1 MIRTLYLAGPDV
13 FRPDARER
21 GLQLKAACA
30 RFGFEGLFPLDQDVP
45 AGLGDPAA
53 QAAWIYRA
61 NIGLIER
68 ADAVLAN
75 LDFFRGPEPDS
86 GTCFEV
92 GYAVARGK
100 PVFGYIP
107 EHGSFAERI
116 RRRHPQAIGPDGVL
130 DVHGWSIEEFGLPLN
145 LMLSVPAPLVVGD
158 RRTQLGDPDAG
169 GVLVR
174 PRHDRLLRGPQQPVR
189 PGGVREALP
198 EVDRPGPDGQRR
210 HRAEDRRGHPVQPS
224 RQHALDPSWCG

>member
-1 MIRTLYLAGPDV
+1 MPMIRTLYLAGPDV

-21 GLQLKAACA
+21 GRALKALCA
-30 RFGFEGLFPLDQDVP
+30 GLGFEGLFPLDQEVP
-45 AGLGDPAA
+45 AHLVDPAA

-61 NIGLIER
+61 NIALLER

-92 GYAVARGK
+92 GYAVAKGK

-107 EHGSFAERI
+107 EHGSFAQRI
-116 RRRHPQAIGPDGVL
+116 RRRHPHAIGADGVL
-130 DVHGWSIEEFGLPLN
+130 DTQGWSIEEFGLPLN

-158 RRTQLGDPDAG
+158 ARAALAQ
-169 GVLVR
+169 LVR
-174 PRHDRLLRGPQQPVR
+174 WR
-189 PGGVREALP
+189 
-198 EVDRPGPDGQRR
+198 DGLAAGR
-210 HRAEDRRGHPVQPS
+210 
-224 RQHALDPSWCG
+224 

>member
-1 MIRTLYLAGPDV
+1 MIHSLYLAGPDV

-21 GLQLKAACA
+21 GQALKALCA
-30 RFGFEGLFPLDQDVP
+30 RHGFQGLFPLDQDVP
-45 AGLGDPAA
+45 AHLTDPGD

-92 GYAVARGK
+92 GYAVAKGK

-107 EHGSFAERI
+107 DHGSFAERI
-116 RRRHPQAIGPDGVL
+116 RERHPHAIGADGVL

-158 RRTQLGDPDAG
+158 AG
-169 GVLVR
+169 AALAHLVR
-174 PRHDRLLRGPQQPVR
+174 HLS
-189 PGGVREALP
+189 
-198 EVDRPGPDGQRR
+198 
-210 HRAEDRRGHPVQPS
+210 RAG
-224 RQHALDPSWCG
+224 AG

>member
-1 MIRTLYLAGPDV
+1 MR
-13 FRPDARER
+13 ARADSNSR
-21 GLQLKAACA
+21 RCA
-30 RFGFEGLFPLDQDVP
+30 RSSASSLFPLDQDVP
-45 AGLGDPAA
+45 ASITDPAA

-92 GYAVARGK
+92 GYAVAKGK

-107 EHGSFAERI
+107 EHGSFAQRI
-116 RRRHPQAIGPDGVL
+116 RERHPGAIGPDGVL

-158 RRTQLGDPDAG
+158 ARAALVQ
-169 GVLVR
+169 LVR
-174 PRHDRLLRGPQQPVR
+174 YCGSHAG
-189 PGGVREALP
+189 ALAG
-198 EVDRPGPDGQRR
+198 D
-210 HRAEDRRGHPVQPS
+210 VQP
-224 RQHALDPSWCG
+224 

>member
-1 MIRTLYLAGPDV
+1 MPPMIRSLYLAGPDV
-13 FRPDARER
+13 FRPDARAR
-21 GLQLKAACA
+21 GRELKALCA
-30 RFGFEGLFPLDQDVP
+30 QFGFEGLFPLDQDVP
-45 AGLGDPAA
+45 ADITEPGA

-61 NIGLIER
+61 NIDLIER

-92 GYAVARGK
+92 GYAVAKGK

-116 RRRHPQAIGPDGVL
+116 RERHPHAIGPDGVL
-130 DVHGWSIEEFGLPLN
+130 DMHGWSIEEFGLPLN

-158 RRTQLGDPDAG
+158 ARTALQQ
-169 GVLVR
+169 
-174 PRHDRLLRGPQQPVR
+174 LLRYQDTGAALR
-189 PGGVREALP
+189 PDNR
-198 EVDRPGPDGQRR
+198 
-210 HRAEDRRGHPVQPS
+210 
-224 RQHALDPSWCG
+224 

>member
-13 FRPDARER
+13 FRPDAAAR
-21 GLQLKAACA
+21 GEQLKRLCA
-30 RFGFEGLFPLDQDVP
+30 EHGFEGLFPLDQCVP
-45 AGLGDPAA
+45 AQITDPAQ

-61 NIGLIER
+61 NIALIER

-100 PVFGYIP
+100 PVYGYIP
-107 EHGSFAERI
+107 DPGSFAERI
-116 RRRHPQAIGPDGVL
+116 RARHPQAIGADGVL
-130 DVHGWSIEEFGLPLN
+130 DTRGWSFEEFGLPLN

-158 RRTQLGDPDAG
+158 ARAALARLQRETVAG
-169 GVLVR
+169 TPPPR
-174 PRHDRLLRGPQQPVR
+174 PP
-189 PGGVREALP
+189 A
-198 EVDRPGPDGQRR
+198 
-210 HRAEDRRGHPVQPS
+210 S
-224 RQHALDPSWCG
+224 

>member
-13 FRPDARER
+13 FRPDARAR
-21 GLQLKAACA
+21 GHALKQACA
-30 RFGFEGLFPLDQDVP
+30 EAGFEGWFPLDQDVP
-45 AGLGDPAA
+45 ADIVDPAA

-61 NIGLIER
+61 NIGLIEA

-100 PVFGYIP
+100 PVYAYIP

-116 RRRHPQAIGPDGVL
+116 RLRHPEAIGADGVL
-130 DVHGWSIEEFGLPLN
+130 DVRGWFFEEFGLPLN
-145 LMLSVPAPLVVGD
+145 LMLSVPAPVVVGD
-158 RRTQLGDPDAG
+158 ARAALRRL
-169 GVLVR
+169 
-174 PRHDRLLRGPQQPVR
+174 RLEQ
-189 PGGVREALP
+189 
-198 EVDRPGPDGQRR
+198 DG
-210 HRAEDRRGHPVQPS
+210 A
-224 RQHALDPSWCG
+224 

>member
-1 MIRTLYLAGPDV
+1 MAPPLDRTLWMIRSLYLAGPDV
-13 FRPDARER
+13 FRPDAHAR
-21 GLQLKAACA
+21 GLELKALCA
-30 RFGFEGLFPLDQDVP
+30 QFAIEGLFPLDQDVP
-45 AGLGDPAA
+45 AHIVAPRE

-92 GYAVARGK
+92 GYAVAKGK

-107 EHGSFAERI
+107 EHGSLAERI
-116 RRRHPQAIGPDGVL
+116 RERHPQAIGPGGVL
-130 DVHGWSIEEFGLPLN
+130 DVQGWSIEEFGLPLN

-158 RRTQLGDPDAG
+158 ARAALVHLMNYGRKDAG
-169 GVLVR
+169 AVSGYGLE
-174 PRHDRLLRGPQQPVR
+174 QP
-189 PGGVREALP
+189 PG
-198 EVDRPGPDGQRR
+198 
-210 HRAEDRRGHPVQPS
+210 
-224 RQHALDPSWCG
+224 

>member
-1 MIRTLYLAGPDV
+1 MITSLYLAGPDV
-13 FRPDARER
+13 FRPDAHVR
-21 GLQLKAACA
+21 GQELKAQCA
-30 RFGFEGLFPLDQDVP
+30 QFGFEGLFPLDQDVP
-45 AGLGDPAA
+45 AHITDPAA

-61 NIGLIER
+61 NIALIER

-92 GYAVARGK
+92 GYAVAKGK

-107 EHGSFAERI
+107 DDGSFAERI
-116 RRRHPQAIGPDGVL
+116 RERHPQAIGPGGVL

-158 RRTQLGDPDAG
+158 ARAA
-169 GVLVR
+169 LVR
-174 PRHDRLLRGPQQPVR
+174 LVR
-189 PGGVREALP
+189 YQEKDVR
-198 EVDRPGPDGQRR
+198 DN
-210 HRAEDRRGHPVQPS
+210 S
-224 RQHALDPSWCG
+224 

>member
-1 MIRTLYLAGPDV
+1 MIRSLYLAGPDV
-13 FRPDARER
+13 FRPDAHAR
-21 GLQLKAACA
+21 GLALQALCA
-30 RFGFEGLFPLDQDVP
+30 QFGIEGLFPLDQDVP
-45 AGLGDPAA
+45 ADITDPGA

-61 NIGLIER
+61 NIALIER

-92 GYAVARGK
+92 GYAVAKGK

-107 EHGSFAERI
+107 EHGSFAQRI
-116 RRRHPQAIGPDGVL
+116 RERHPGAIGPDGVL

-158 RRTQLGDPDAG
+158 ARAALVQLVRYRDADG
-169 GVLVR
+169 LSAGVL
-174 PRHDRLLRGPQQPVR
+174 PTP
-189 PGGVREALP
+189 
-198 EVDRPGPDGQRR
+198 
-210 HRAEDRRGHPVQPS
+210 
-224 RQHALDPSWCG
+224 

>member
-1 MIRTLYLAGPDV
+1 MAFPHRSRIDMIRSLYLAGPDV
-13 FRPDARER
+13 FRPDAHAR
-21 GLQLKAACA
+21 GQELKVLCA
-30 RFGFEGLFPLDQDVP
+30 EFGIEGLFPLDQDVP
-45 AGLGDPAA
+45 ASITDPTE

-92 GYAVARGK
+92 GYAVAKGK

-107 EHGSFAERI
+107 EHGSFAQRI
-116 RRRHPQAIGPDGVL
+116 RERHPQAIGPDGVL

-158 RRTQLGDPDAG
+158 ARAALVQ
-169 GVLVR
+169 LVR
-174 PRHDRLLRGPQQPVR
+174 YRD
-189 PGGVREALP
+189 GVGDLGTCITP
-198 EVDRPGPDGQRR
+198 
-210 HRAEDRRGHPVQPS
+210 
-224 RQHALDPSWCG
+224 

>member
-1 MIRTLYLAGPDV
+1 MIRSLYLAGPDV

-21 GLQLKAACA
+21 GQALKAACA
-30 RFGFEGLFPLDQDVP
+30 AFGFEGLFPLDQDVP
-45 AGLGDPAA
+45 DEVTDPAA

-61 NIGLIER
+61 NVALIER

-92 GYAVARGK
+92 GYAVAKGK

-116 RRRHPQAIGPDGVL
+116 RLRHPEAIGPDGVL
-130 DVHGWSIEEFGLPLN
+130 DVRGWFFEEFGLPLN

-158 RRTQLGDPDAG
+158 AQVALARLRSVQG
-169 GVLVR
+169 GR
-174 PRHDRLLRGPQQPVR
+174 QQ
-189 PGGVREALP
+189 
-198 EVDRPGPDGQRR
+198 
-210 HRAEDRRGHPVQPS
+210 
-224 RQHALDPSWCG
+224 

>member
-1 MIRTLYLAGPDV
+1 MIRSLYLAGPDV
-13 FRPDARER
+13 FRPDAHAR
-21 GLQLKAACA
+21 GLELKALCA
-30 RFGFEGLFPLDQDVP
+30 QFDIEGLFPLDQDVP
-45 AGLGDPAA
+45 AHIADPSE

-92 GYAVARGK
+92 GYAVAKGK

-116 RRRHPQAIGPDGVL
+116 RERHPQAIGPDGVL
-130 DVHGWSIEEFGLPLN
+130 DVHGWNIEEFGLPLN

-158 RRTQLGDPDAG
+158 ARAALVQLVRYQRQGAG
-169 GVLVR
+169 GVSASGAGEGR
-174 PRHDRLLRGPQQPVR
+174 
-189 PGGVREALP
+189 
-198 EVDRPGPDGQRR
+198 
-210 HRAEDRRGHPVQPS
+210 
-224 RQHALDPSWCG
+224 

>member
-1 MIRTLYLAGPDV
+1 GRGSARGDHQRRQAGRLRPDRDGLARPPRREGAGARQRDRQGADPLRHPRAGLPALRGLTLQGHGGASSSTSPSVGTTRRHALATAVSSPAGMIRSLYLAGPDV

-21 GLQLKAACA
+21 GAELKALCA
-30 RFGFEGLFPLDQDVP
+30 RHGFEGLFPLDQDVP
-45 AGLGDPAA
+45 AHVTDPVD
-53 QAAWIYRA
+53 QAKWIYHA

-107 EHGSFAERI
+107 DGGTFAARI
-116 RRRHPQAIGPDGVL
+116 RRRHPHAIGPD
-130 DVHGWSIEEFGLPLN
+130 
-145 LMLSVPAPLVVGD
+145 
-158 RRTQLGDPDAG
+158 
-169 GVLVR
+169 
-174 PRHDRLLRGPQQPVR
+174 
-189 PGGVREALP
+189 
-198 EVDRPGPDGQRR
+198 
-210 HRAEDRRGHPVQPS
+210 
-224 RQHALDPSWCG
+224 

>member
-1 MIRTLYLAGPDV
+1 MIQRLYLAGPDV

-21 GLQLKAACA
+21 GEELKAHCA
-30 RFGFEGLFPLDQDVP
+30 AFGFDGLFPLDQDVP
-45 AGLGDPAA
+45 AGIADPAE

-92 GYAVARGK
+92 GYAVAKGK
-100 PVFGYIP
+100 PVYGYIP

-116 RRRHPQAIGPDGVL
+116 RLRHPQAIGADGVL
-130 DVHGWSIEEFGLPLN
+130 DVRGWFFEEFGLPLN

-158 RRTQLGDPDAG
+158 ARTALA
-169 GVLVR
+169 
-174 PRHDRLLRGPQQPVR
+174 RL
-189 PGGVREALP
+189 
-198 EVDRPGPDGQRR
+198 
-210 HRAEDRRGHPVQPS
+210 RAEQDAI
-224 RQHALDPSWCG
+224 ALAG